1 MRLQMHATDP
11 DRLEQRLGTA
21 QSKGCIR
28 IPAALNEFI
37 DRHGVLDEDYQE
49 KIDEGRRLSVL
60 RGDRTPTPWS
70 GRYLVVVDSM
80 SGERPDWSAL
90 LATR

>member
-11 DRLEQRLGTA
+11 HLLEPRLGTA

-37 DRHGVLDEDYQE
+37 DRYGILDADYEQAMAA
-49 KIDEGRRLSVL
+49 GQTFWALRR
-60 RGDRTPTPWS
+60 DRTPTPWP
-70 GRYLVVVDSM
+70 GRYLVVVDSARKT
-80 SGERPDWSAL
+80 RPAGSPL
-90 LATR
+90 PPRH